1 MSETKIEGLSDL
13 YKTLQT
19 LPVKIE
25 AKIMQGALR
34 AAQGVIRQS
43 ALSLAPV
50 DDGDLK
56 RSIKIRFRAKSKKF
70 GYIRMHLTAGD
81 KNAYYAHMIEFG
93 TASFYTGKGK
103 TIGKPYIIKAQD
115 STGAE
120 LSSGLKRKALKIGA
134 NMVGQVTHPGIRPR
148 PFMRPA
154 FDQSKDA
161 ALKVMADYI
170 KTRIPKE
177 LKKAGR

>member
-1 MSETKIEGLSDL
+1 MSETRIEGLSDL

-19 LPVKIE
+19 LPAKIE
-25 AKIMQGALR
+25 GNIMRGALR
-34 AAQGVIRQS
+34 AAQGVIRKS
-43 ALSLAPV
+43 AMSMAPV
-50 DDGDLK
+50 DDGHLK
-56 RSIKIRFRAKSKKF
+56 KSIKIKFRARSQKF
-70 GYIRMHLTAGD
+70 GVIRMHLTAGD

-103 TIGKPYIIKAQD
+103 TVGKPYIIKAKD

-120 LSSGLKRKALKIGA
+120 LSTGNKRRALKIGA
-134 NMVGQVTHPGIRPR
+134 TMVNQVTHPGIRPR

-154 FDQSKDA
+154 FDQSKDQ

-177 LKKAGR
+177 LKKVGR